1 VTDLATLDATA
12 QAELVASDE
21 VSPLELV
28 DAAIERIESLNPRL
42 NAVIHPLFDE
52 AREAAR
58 GDLPDGPFRGVPM
71 LFKDIGVPLEGAPF
85 HMGTRFLKDAGFV
98 APLDSYV
105 AQRFRGAG
113 FVIVGKT
120 NVPELGIL
128 PSTEPVAYGATANP
142 WDPDRSPGGSSGG
155 SAAAVSSGMVP
166 IAHANDG
173 GGSIRIPASA
183 CGLVGLKS
191 TRARVSQGPAVG
203 DVMSG
208 LTHEGVVSKTV
219 RDTAAT
225 LDVLAGFVQGD
236 PYAAPGP
243 DGPYLD
249 DVGSNPGVLRIGLM
263 TEPPT
268 EHEPH
273 PDVVGAAEEAGKLL
287 SALGHEVAPM
297 DLNIV
302 QSLGDLTEIFLTR
315 WSAGQASLID
325 TLSTL
330 VGRQATAEEF
340 EPLTWALAE
349 RGRVTTA
356 PQYLEAVGRH
366 QVMTRM
372 IAGAMETGFD
382 LILSPTMGEPPVP
395 LGTYDDTGADPM
407 EAILRAG
414 QTACFVAGINITGQ
428 PAISLPLFWNDDGL
442 PIGIQLIAKSG
453 REDQLIRVASQLER
467 EAPWAD
473 RQPAAFAGASA

>member
-1 VTDLATLDATA
+1 MTDLATLDATA

-21 VSPLELV
+21 ISPLELV

-52 AREAAR
+52 AREAAK
-58 GDLPDGPFRGVPM
+58 GELPDGPFRGVPM
-71 LFKDIGVPLEGAPF
+71 LFKDIGVPLQGAPL
-85 HMGTRFLKDAGFV
+85 HMGTRFLKDAGFI
-98 APLDSYV
+98 APIDSYV
-105 AQRFRGAG
+105 AQRFRDAG

-128 PSTEPVAYGATANP
+128 PTVEPVAYGATLNP
-142 WDPDRSPGGSSGG
+142 WDTDRSPGGSSGG

-173 GGSIRIPASA
+173 AGSIRLPAAA

-191 TRARVSQGPAVG
+191 TRARISQGPAIG

-208 LTHEGVVSKTV
+208 LTHEGVVSRTV

-225 LDVLAGFVQGD
+225 LDLLAGFVQGD
-236 PYAAPGP
+236 PYASPGP

-249 DVGSNPGVLRIGLM
+249 DVGSNPGVLKIGLM
-263 TEPPT
+263 TQPPT
-268 EHEPH
+268 EHVPH

-287 SALGHEVAPM
+287 SALGHEVTPM

-302 QSLGDLTEIFLTR
+302 QSLGDLTETFLTR

-325 TLSTL
+325 TLSAL
-330 VGRQATAEEF
+330 VGRPATAEEF

-349 RGRVTTA
+349 RGRTHTA
-356 PQYLEAVGRH
+356 AEYLAAVSSH

-372 IAGAMETGFD
+372 IAGVMETAFD

-395 LGTYDDTGADPM
+395 LGTYDDSGPDPM
-407 EAILRAG
+407 EALLRAG
-414 QTACFVAGINITGQ
+414 HTVCFLAGINITGQ
-428 PAISLPLFWNDDGL
+428 PAISLPLYWNEDGL

-473 RQPAAFAGASA
+473 RHPAAFAGAPA